1 MGRHSETAYVGL
13 GSNLARPVEQV
24 TRAFGELSR
33 LPETRLA
40 ARSSLYTSAPMGPP
54 DQPEYI
60 NAVAR
65 LATNLEPSVLLGE
78 LRRIEAAHLR
88 RRDGVRW
95 GPRTLDLDLLLYA
108 EVSIATDE
116 LTIPHPGICARA
128 FVIVPL
134 LELDETLQLPDG
146 TKLRN
151 LRANFTAMDVIRL

>member
-1 MGRHSETAYVGL
+1 MERHSETAYVGL

-24 TRAFGELSR
+24 TRAFDALSR
-33 LPETRLA
+33 LPDTHLA
-40 ARSSLYTSAPMGPP
+40 ARSSLYTSPPMGPP
-54 DQPEYI
+54 DQPQYI

-65 LATNLEPSVLLGE
+65 LETNLEPIALLGE

-128 FVIVPL
+128 FVVVPL
-134 LELDETLQLPDG
+134 LELDQTLHLPDG

-151 LRANFTAMDVIRL
+151 LRANFAAMDVIRL